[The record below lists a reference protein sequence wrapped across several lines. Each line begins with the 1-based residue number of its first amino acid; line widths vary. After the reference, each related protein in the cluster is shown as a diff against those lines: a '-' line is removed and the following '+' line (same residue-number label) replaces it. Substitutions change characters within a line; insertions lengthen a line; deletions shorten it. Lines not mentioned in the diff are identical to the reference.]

1 MNLNG
6 DSKRVDTVEDE
17 LMGNYGKSDDVVIVE
32 AVRTPFGRFDGILKT
47 TLSMDL
53 GVMVLKEIIR
63 RTGVNPRD
71 VDEVYYGTCIPAEYA
86 IYTNVPARQITLLAG
101 FPDDSISLTIDRA
114 CCSSMTALRLGYQV
128 IKAGNAEIVIAS
140 GAESMGNT
148 PLIASAAKVRWGNK
162 LGPLELEDVLF
173 ELGYSRKGFAPVAT
187 DSGEVAVEYG
197 VTREM
202 QDMWALQSHQR
213 WFKAYEEGKYK
224 VGEELMSIE
233 VPQPKG
239 GPILFDRD
247 EQPRKD
253 SSLEKLAR
261 LNTVYGSPTVTAGNA
276 PGMNSGASA
285 IMIMSRKKAEEKGLK
300 PLATIEAMQCAA
312 GSPKYM
318 ACVPAIAIEKLLSRV
333 SKTIDDMDLI
343 EINEAFAAVTLVSL
357 KILAK
362 NNHDKMKELQEKT
375 NVNGGA
381 IAIGHP
387 VGASGA
393 RVTMTLMYELMRRG
407 GGNGVAAICGGLSQG
422 EAVLL
427 KV

>member
-1 MNLNG
+1 M
-6 DSKRVDTVEDE
+6 DKA
-17 LMGNYGKSDDVVIVE
+17 DDLVIVE
-32 AVRTPFGRFDGILKT
+32 AVRTPFGKFDGVLRT
-47 TLSMDL
+47 TLSLDL
-53 GVMVLKEIIR
+53 GVMVLKELLK
-63 RTGVNPRD
+63 RTRLDPKE

-114 CCSSMTALRLGYQV
+114 CCSSMTALRLGCQA
-128 IKAGNAEIVIAS
+128 IRAGNAEIVIAS

-148 PLIASAAKVRWGNK
+148 PLIASAAKARWGNR
-162 LGPLELEDVLF
+162 LGPIELEDVLF

-187 DSGEVAVEYG
+187 DSGEVAIEYG

-202 QDMWALQSHQR
+202 QDQWALRSHQR
-213 WFKAYEEGKYK
+213 WFKAYEEGKFK
-224 VGEELMSIE
+224 VGQEIMAIE
-233 VPQPKG
+233 VPQRKG
-239 GPILFDRD
+239 DPINFDRD

-253 SSLEKLAR
+253 SSMEKLSK
-261 LNTVYGSPTVTAGNA
+261 LKTVYGSPTVTPGNA

-285 IMIMSRKKAEEKGLK
+285 IVIMTREKAKEKGLK
-300 PLATIEAMQCAA
+300 PLATIEALQAAA

-318 ACVPAIAIEKLLSRV
+318 ACVPAIAIEKLLGKTG
-333 SKTIDDMDLI
+333 KTIDDMDLI

-362 NNHDKMKELQEKT
+362 NNPDKWKELQEKT

-381 IAIGHP
+381 VAIGHP

-407 GGNGVAAICGGLSQG
+407 GGQGVAAICGGLSQG
-422 EAVLL
+422 EAIMLRV
-427 KV
+427 

>member
-1 MNLNG
+1 M
-6 DSKRVDTVEDE
+6 DD
-17 LMGNYGKSDDVVIVE
+17 YGKSKDVVIVG

-53 GVMVLKEIIR
+53 GVMVLKEIIK
-63 RTGVNPRD
+63 RTRLDSKD

-86 IYTNVPARQITLLAG
+86 IYLNVPARQITLLAG
-101 FPDDSISLTIDRA
+101 FPEDSISLTIDRA
-114 CCSSMTALRLGYQV
+114 CCSSMTALRLGYQA

-148 PLIASAAKVRWGNK
+148 ALIAKADKVRWGSR
-162 LGPLELEDVLF
+162 LGPVELEDVLF

-197 VTREM
+197 VSREM
-202 QDMWALQSHQR
+202 QDRWALQSHQR
-213 WFKAYEEGKYK
+213 WFRAYEEGKYK
-224 VGEELMSIE
+224 VGEELMSIQI
-233 VPQPKG
+233 PQQKG
-239 GPILFDRD
+239 DPILFDRD

-253 SSLEKLAR
+253 SSLEMLAKLK
-261 LNTVYGSPTVTAGNA
+261 TIYGSPTVTAGNA

-312 GSPKYM
+312 GPPKYM
-318 ACVPAIAIEKLLSRV
+318 ACVPAIAIGKLLSRIR
-333 SKTIDDMDLI
+333 KTIDDMDLI

-357 KILAK
+357 KILAQNDSNK
-362 NNHDKMKELQEKT
+362 LKELQEKT

-381 IAIGHP
+381 IAMGHP

-407 GGNGVAAICGGLSQG
+407 GGHGIAAICGGLSQG

>member
-1 MNLNG
+1 
-6 DSKRVDTVEDE
+6 
-17 LMGNYGKSDDVVIVE
+17 
-32 AVRTPFGRFDGILKT
+32 
-47 TLSMDL
+47 
-53 GVMVLKEIIR
+53 
-63 RTGVNPRD
+63 
-71 VDEVYYGTCIPAEYA
+71 
-86 IYTNVPARQITLLAG
+86 
-101 FPDDSISLTIDRA
+101 
-114 CCSSMTALRLGYQV
+114 MTALRLGYQA

-148 PLIASAAKVRWGNK
+148 PLIAKADKVRWGSK
-162 LGPLELEDVLF
+162 LGPSELEDVLF

-213 WFKAYEEGKYK
+213 WFRAYEQGKYK
-224 VGEELMSIE
+224 VGEELMAIQ
-233 VPQPKG
+233 VPQSKG
-239 GPILFDRD
+239 GPILFDKD

-333 SKTIDDMDLI
+333 DKTIDDMDLI